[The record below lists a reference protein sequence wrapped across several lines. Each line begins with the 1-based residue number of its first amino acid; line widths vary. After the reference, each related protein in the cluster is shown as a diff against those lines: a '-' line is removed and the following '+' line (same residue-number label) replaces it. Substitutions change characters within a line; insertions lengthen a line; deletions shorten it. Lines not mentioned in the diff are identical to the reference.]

1 MKKLGFLSIF
11 FVAAIAITLTLTGC
25 GEGEEECVNRADE
38 GVVYNFDQL
47 FSDTVELTVWLDDE
61 DYFESLKAAFEE
73 ANPDITLRFVEV
85 GSVDVR
91 QRLELYSGS
100 TQAADVVVY
109 PHDHI
114 GAALQSGL
122 LAAIEGSQATDIRN
136 RMIDSAWQTASA
148 CYDFASNRIIDC
160 ANPADEGTLFGAP
173 LVGESVAL
181 FYNKELLNEL
191 TGSDTPPATFEALLD
206 QAELPAMRDFLDGRP
221 IIGLDVGNA
230 YDMHFISTSFG
241 FELFGSDGLDP
252 TRANLSSQSVID
264 ALTFFNAQVRP
275 ALGNLPAG
283 ELSGEANR
291 TLFESGEIPYIIDGP
306 WSIQRY
312 ISAEVDFGVTLI
324 PTIRGVNPTSFSGV
338 QLASVY
344 RQSANPDAAF
354 RLLEFMTSAEG
365 LAILYSEKNVLPALK
380 DVSVVE
386 GVAEDVLLSGISE
399 QLNFSQPMPI
409 IPEMGFFWSNA
420 GNMYSNAWNG
430 TRTPIEAANIAQD
443 GFTSQSGIPQSE
455 D

>member
-1 MKKLGFLSIF
+1 MKRLGFLSIF
-11 FVAAIAITLTLTGC
+11 FIAAIAISLTLSGC
-25 GEGEEECVNRADE
+25 GGEEACVNRAEE

-47 FSDTVELTVWLDDE
+47 FTDTVELTVWLDNE
-61 DYFESLKAAFEE
+61 DYFNALKAAFEE

-100 TQAADVVVY
+100 RQAADVVVY

-122 LAAIEGSQATDIRN
+122 LAAIEGNQATDLRS

-148 CYDFASNRIIDC
+148 CYNFSNNAIIDC
-160 ANPADEGTLFGAP
+160 ASPTDQGTLFGAP

-181 FYNKELLNEL
+181 FYNKTLLTQL
-191 TGSDTPPATFEALLD
+191 TGSDTPPATFEALLA
-206 QAELPAMRDFLDGRP
+206 QAALPAFSTFLDGRP
-221 IIGLDVGNA
+221 IVGLDVGNA

-241 FELFGSDGLDP
+241 FELFGPDGQDP
-252 TRANLSSQSVID
+252 TRANLNSQNVID
-264 ALTFFNAQVRP
+264 ALTFFNAEVRP
-275 ALGNLPAG
+275 ALGNLPSAD
-283 ELSGEANR
+283 LSGEANR
-291 TLFESGEIPYIIDGP
+291 TAFEAGEIPYIIDGP
-306 WSIQRY
+306 WSINRY
-312 ISAEVDFGVTLI
+312 LEAEVDFGVTLI
-324 PTIRGVNPTSFSGV
+324 PTIRGTNPTSFSGV

-344 RQSANPDAAF
+344 RQSSNPDAAF
-354 RLLEFMTSAEG
+354 RLLAFMTSAEG
-365 LAILYSEKNVLPALK
+365 LAILYREKNVLPALK

-386 GVAEDVLLSGISE
+386 GVSDDAFLSGISA

-420 GNMYSNAWNG
+420 GSMYSNSWNG
-430 TRTPIEAANIAQD
+430 TRTPQEAADIAQQ